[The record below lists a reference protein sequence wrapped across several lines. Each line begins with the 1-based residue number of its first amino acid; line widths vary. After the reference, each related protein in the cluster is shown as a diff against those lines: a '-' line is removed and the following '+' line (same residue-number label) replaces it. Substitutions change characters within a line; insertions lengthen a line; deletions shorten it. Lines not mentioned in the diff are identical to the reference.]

1 MLSAGSMF
9 VTLSYAVC
17 RAFCLIS
24 FIMLE
29 YHRFSKFSEKCI
41 EKNVLLV
48 SIDPTFQQI
57 SRTFNFF
64 EIFDDLHLE
73 GHDLEGHEK

>member
-1 MLSAGSMF
+1 
-9 VTLSYAVC
+9 
-17 RAFCLIS
+17 
-24 FIMLE
+24 MLE

-48 SIDPTFQQI
+48 SMEPTFQQI
-57 SRTFNFF
+57 SQTLFFF
-64 EIFDDLHLE
+64 EIFDDLQLE

>member
-1 MLSAGSMF
+1 MYSN
-9 VTLSYAVC
+9 
-17 RAFCLIS
+17 
-24 FIMLE
+24 
-29 YHRFSKFSEKCI
+29 
-41 EKNVLLV
+41 KNVLLV
-48 SIDPTFQQI
+48 SIEPTFQQI